1 MIQTII
7 IYGVIWTF
15 LYSLI
20 AIGFSLIFGVADVV
34 NLSHGMVIMAA
45 SYMVFLLVSGIELN
59 LAISMIS
66 GIVAAVLL
74 LIIIYLVFIRRMLK
88 APHTSMLLLT
98 IGIAMMLQQIII
110 LVAGTQTRYV
120 PSIIRGSI
128 SILGVVLSKQQIL
141 SVVVAF
147 ALVLLLG
154 SFLRWGRQ
162 GRAIRAVSQDREIAA
177 ASGVSPNFIFIL
189 TVVISGTLAGIAG
202 VLVSPI
208 EVVTPEAGWGFMVT
222 AFSVTVLA
230 GLGGPIWGIVVSAA
244 IVSYAELLTAFFIAP
259 MLKEAAAFTI
269 LILTLMFKPSGLFGK
284 KRI

>member
-1 MIQTII
+1 MIETII
-7 IYGVIWTF
+7 IYGLIWTF

-34 NLSHGMVIMAA
+34 NLAHGMVIMAA
-45 SYMVFLLVSGIELN
+45 SYVVFLLISNIQLS
-59 LAISMIS
+59 LAISMLS
-66 GIVAAVLL
+66 GITAAVLL
-74 LIIIYLVFIRRMLK
+74 LTIIYLVFIRRMLK

-120 PSIIRGSI
+120 PSIVSGSS
-128 SILGVVLSKQQIL
+128 SIWGVVLSNQQIL

-147 ALVLLLG
+147 VLVLSLG
-154 SFLRWGRQ
+154 GFLKWGKQ

-177 ASGVSPNFIFIL
+177 ASGVSPDVIFIL
-189 TVVISGTLAGIAG
+189 TVIISGTLAGIAG

-208 EVVTPEAGWGFMVT
+208 EVVTPETGWNFMVT

>member
-7 IYGVIWTF
+7 IYGLIWTF

-20 AIGFSLIFGVADVV
+20 AVGFSLIFGVADVV
-34 NLSHGMVIMAA
+34 NLTHGMVIMAA
-45 SYMVFLLVSGIELN
+45 SYVVFLLVSNIHLS
-59 LAISMIS
+59 LAISIFS
-66 GIVAAVLL
+66 GIAGAVLL
-74 LIIIYLVFIRRMLK
+74 LTVIYLVFIRRMLK

-120 PSIIRGSI
+120 PSIVSGSI
-128 SILGVVLSKQQIL
+128 PIWGVVLSNQQIL
-141 SVVVAF
+141 SVLVAF

-154 SFLRWGRQ
+154 GFLKWGRQ

-177 ASGVSPNFIFIL
+177 ASGVSPNIIFIL
-189 TVVISGTLAGIAG
+189 TVAISGTLAGIAG

-208 EVVTPEAGWGFMVT
+208 EAVTPEIGWSFMVT

-259 MLKEAAAFTI
+259 MLKEAAAFAI

>member
-1 MIQTII
+1 M
-7 IYGVIWTF
+7 IWTF

-34 NLSHGMVIMAA
+34 NLTHGMVIMAA
-45 SYMVFLLVSGIELN
+45 SYVVFLLVSNMQLS
-59 LAISMIS
+59 LAISMLS
-66 GIVAAVLL
+66 GITAAVLL
-74 LIIIYLVFIRRMLK
+74 LLIIYLAFIRRMLK

-98 IGIAMMLQQIII
+98 IGIAMMLQQVII

-120 PSIIRGSI
+120 PSIVSGSRPI
-128 SILGVVLSKQQIL
+128 WGVVLSNQQIL

-154 SFLRWGRQ
+154 SFLKWGRQ

-177 ASGVSPNFIFIL
+177 ASGVSPNVIFIL

>member
-1 MIQTII
+1 MIETII
-7 IYGVIWTF
+7 IYGLIWTF

-34 NLSHGMVIMAA
+34 NLAHGMVIMAA
-45 SYMVFLLVSGIELN
+45 SYVVFLLISKIQLN
-59 LAISMIS
+59 LAISMLL
-66 GIVAAVLL
+66 GITAAVLL
-74 LIIIYLVFIRRMLK
+74 LTMIYLVFIRRMLK

-120 PSIIRGSI
+120 PSIVSGSS
-128 SILGVVLSKQQIL
+128 SIWGVVLSNQQIL

-147 ALVLLLG
+147 ALVLSLG
-154 SFLRWGRQ
+154 GFLKWGKQ

-177 ASGVSPNFIFIL
+177 ASGVSPDVIFIL
-189 TVVISGTLAGIAG
+189 TVIISGTLAGIAG

-208 EVVTPEAGWGFMVT
+208 EVVTPETGWSFMVT

>member
-7 IYGVIWTF
+7 IYGIIWTF

-34 NLSHGMVIMAA
+34 NLTHGMVIMAA
-45 SYMVFLLVSGIELN
+45 SYVVFLLVSNVQIS
-59 LAISMIS
+59 LAISMLS
-66 GIVAAVLL
+66 GIIAAALL

-98 IGIAMMLQQIII
+98 IGIAMMLQQVII

-120 PSIIRGSI
+120 PSIISGSRPI
-128 SILGVVLSKQQIL
+128 WGVVLSNQQIL

-147 ALVLLLG
+147 ALVLSLG
-154 SFLRWGRQ
+154 SFLKWGRQ

-177 ASGVSPNFIFIL
+177 ASGVSPNVIFIL

-269 LILTLMFKPSGLFGK
+269 LIFTLMFKPSGLFGK

>member
-1 MIQTII
+1 MIETII
-7 IYGVIWTF
+7 IYGLIWTF

-34 NLSHGMVIMAA
+34 NLAHGMVIMAA
-45 SYMVFLLVSGIELN
+45 SYVVFLLISNVQLS
-59 LAISMIS
+59 LAISMLS
-66 GIVAAVLL
+66 GITAAVLL
-74 LIIIYLVFIRRMLK
+74 LTIIYLVFIRRMLK

-120 PSIIRGSI
+120 PSIVSGSS
-128 SILGVVLSKQQIL
+128 SIWGVVLSNQQIL

-147 ALVLLLG
+147 VLVLSLG
-154 SFLRWGRQ
+154 GFLKWGKQ

-177 ASGVSPNFIFIL
+177 ASGVSPDVIFIL
-189 TVVISGTLAGIAG
+189 TVIISGTLAGIAG

-208 EVVTPEAGWGFMVT
+208 EVVTPETGWNFMVT

>member
-7 IYGVIWTF
+7 IYGIIWTF

-34 NLSHGMVIMAA
+34 NLTHGMVIMAA
-45 SYMVFLLVSGIELN
+45 SYVVFLLVSNIQIS
-59 LAISMIS
+59 LAISMLS
-66 GIVAAVLL
+66 GIIAAALL

-120 PSIIRGSI
+120 PSIISGSRPI
-128 SILGVVLSKQQIL
+128 WRVVLSNQQIL
-141 SVVVAF
+141 SVVVAI

-154 SFLRWGRQ
+154 SFLKWGRQ

-177 ASGVSPNFIFIL
+177 ASGVSPNVIFTL

-230 GLGGPIWGIVVSAA
+230 GLGGPIWGVVVSAA

>member
-1 MIQTII
+1 MVQTII
-7 IYGVIWTF
+7 IYGMIWTF

-34 NLSHGMVIMAA
+34 NLTHGMVIMAA
-45 SYMVFLLVSGIELN
+45 SYVVFLLVSNMQLS
-59 LAISMIS
+59 LAISMLS
-66 GIVAAVLL
+66 GIIAAVLV
-74 LIIIYLVFIRRMLK
+74 LIIIYLIFIKRMLK

-98 IGIAMMLQQIII
+98 IGLAMMLQQVII

-120 PSIIRGSI
+120 PSIISGSRPI
-128 SILGVVLSKQQIL
+128 WGVVLSNQQIL

-154 SFLRWGRQ
+154 SFLKWGRH
-162 GRAIRAVSQDREIAA
+162 GRAIRAVSQDREMAA
-177 ASGVSPNFIFIL
+177 ASGVSPNVIFIL

-269 LILTLMFKPSGLFGK
+269 LILTLMFRPSGLFGK

>member
-1 MIQTII
+1 
-7 IYGVIWTF
+7 
-15 LYSLI
+15 
-20 AIGFSLIFGVADVV
+20 
-34 NLSHGMVIMAA
+34 
-45 SYMVFLLVSGIELN
+45 
-59 LAISMIS
+59 
-66 GIVAAVLL
+66 
-74 LIIIYLVFIRRMLK
+74 
-88 APHTSMLLLT
+88 MLLLT

-120 PSIIRGSI
+120 PSIVSGSS
-128 SILGVVLSKQQIL
+128 SIWGVVLSNQQIL

-147 ALVLLLG
+147 ALVLSLG
-154 SFLRWGRQ
+154 GFLKWGKQ

-177 ASGVSPNFIFIL
+177 ASGVSPDVIFIL
-189 TVVISGTLAGIAG
+189 TVIISGTLAGIAG

-208 EVVTPEAGWGFMVT
+208 EVVTPETGWSFMVT